1 MTKYYCFRVLLI
13 TMSWKKQY
21 VANSEP
27 KVKDDELFRS
37 DVVKLD
43 NGIYETS
50 NYVKFPLAKY
60 LCLEESK
67 YREYYSRARE
77 ELKKKG
83 FKPTRTTIIE
93 YMIRMILDKYKKGD
107 KP

>member
-1 MTKYYCFRVLLI
+1 MTKYYCFRI
-13 TMSWKKQY
+13 YMTAFSWVKQSIMD
-21 VANSEP
+21 SEP
-27 KVKDDELFRS
+27 KPIDDEVFRK
-37 DVVKLD
+37 DVIELD
-43 NGIYETS
+43 KGIYKTLI
-50 NYVKFPLAKY
+50 YAKFPLAKY

-107 KP
+107 KT